1 MLRTKSSQSYN
12 PMDQNSNTN
21 PNPAQTSLQQQL
33 YQLSQ
38 TVDTVVRRLDVMDV
52 RRHCEELRE
61 PRGDRRAPRREEW
74 GEESDREKEDED
86 LLLTEDI
93 DDTDDDVVMEGV
105 NLEEERLEATTLPS
119 RVIQQVRAR

>member
-52 RRHCEELRE
+52 RRHY
-61 PRGDRRAPRREEW
+61 
-74 GEESDREKEDED
+74 
-86 LLLTEDI
+86 
-93 DDTDDDVVMEGV
+93 DDVVMEGV

-119 RVIQQVRAR
+119 RVIQQVRARKHTLPRIVLAG